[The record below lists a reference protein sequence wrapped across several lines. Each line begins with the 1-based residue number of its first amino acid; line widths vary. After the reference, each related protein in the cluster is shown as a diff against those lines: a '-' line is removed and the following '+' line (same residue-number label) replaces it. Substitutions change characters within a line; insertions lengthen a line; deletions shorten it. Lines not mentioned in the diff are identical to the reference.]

1 MSAARFPGGPE
12 TVRIRRAAAGD
23 RERMAAI
30 LIGTGRFTE
39 RETTWALEL
48 VDAALSPGGSEYE
61 AVVLEDGAATV
72 QGWALFGPTPR
83 SEGVYDLY
91 WIAVERDQ
99 QRRGY
104 GRALLH
110 HVEED
115 VLSRN
120 GRMLLIETSSKETY
134 APTVRFYEQAGYRE
148 ISRIKDF
155 YRIED
160 DKLVFSRNLTP
171 P

>member
-1 MSAARFPGGPE
+1 MR
-12 TVRIRRAAAGD
+12 VRRAAAGD
-23 RERMAAI
+23 RERMAEI

-39 RETTWALEL
+39 RETGWALEL
-48 VDAALSPGGSEYE
+48 ADAALSPSGSEYE
-61 AVVLEDGAATV
+61 AVVVEDDAAVV

-83 SEGVYDLY
+83 SDGVYDLY
-91 WIAVERDQ
+91 WIAVEHEK

-110 HVEED
+110 HVEQD

-120 GRMLLIETSSKETY
+120 GRMLLIETSSKESYT
-134 APTVRFYEQAGYRE
+134 ATVRFYEQAGYRE

-160 DKLVFSRNLTP
+160 DKLVFSRTLTP